1 MARVERSLSKVI
13 DSGSLKDIQPWKVPE
28 FEAQQRSLD
37 AEESEPMND
46 SVNLLTAEQI
56 AEIQAQAYQEG
67 FNQGRE
73 EGREAGLDDMKAKAS
88 RLETLMAGLSKPFE
102 HLDDQVEQELLS
114 LAAALTR
121 TLVHRE
127 IETDSSTLLPA
138 VREAMAALPV
148 AARDVQLHL
157 HPQDASLVR
166 ESLSLSDGER
176 SWKIIEDPVLDSGD
190 CRVTSNTSQI
200 DATVESRLNALL
212 NFVFQKEQTEG
223 SES

>member
-1 MARVERSLSKVI
+1 MSLSKVI

-28 FEAQQRSLD
+28 FEAQQRSSN
-37 AEESEPMND
+37 AEKSGKMTD

-67 FNQGRE
+67 FKQGRE
-73 EGREAGLDDMKAKAS
+73 EGREAGLGDIKAKAAQ
-88 RLETLMAGLSKPFE
+88 LEILMAGLSKPFG
-102 HLDDQVEQELLS
+102 HLDDQVERELLA

-127 IETDSSTLLPA
+127 IETDSSILLPA

-157 HPQDASLVR
+157 HPQDVSLVR
-166 ESLSLSDGER
+166 ESLPPSDEER
-176 SWKIIEDPVLDSGD
+176 SWKIVEDPVLDPGD
-190 CRVTSNTSQI
+190 CRVTSNASQI
-200 DATVESRLNALL
+200 DATVESRLNLL
-212 NFVFQKEQTEG
+212 LSSVFQKEQTEG
-223 SES
+223 PESLR

>member
-1 MARVERSLSKVI
+1 MSKVI
-13 DSGSLKDIQPWKVPE
+13 DSGSLKDIQLWKVPE

-37 AEESEPMND
+37 AAESKAMSD

-73 EGREAGLDDMKAKAS
+73 EGREAGLDDMKAKATQ
-88 RLETLMAGLSKPFE
+88 LETLMAGLSKPFE

-121 TLVHRE
+121 TLVYRE

-157 HPQDASLVR
+157 HPHDASLVR
-166 ESLSLSDGER
+166 ESLALSDGER
-176 SWKIIEDPVLDSGD
+176 SWKIVEDPVLEPGD

-200 DATVESRLNALL
+200 DATVESRLNSLL
-212 NFVFQKEQTEG
+212 NSVFQKEQTEE
-223 SES
+223 SEF

>member
-1 MARVERSLSKVI
+1 MSLSKVI
-13 DSGSLKDIQPWKVPE
+13 DSGSLQDIQPWKVPQ
-28 FEAQQRSLD
+28 FEAQQRSFN
-37 AEESEPMND
+37 AGKSEGMTG

-56 AEIQAQAYQEG
+56 AKIQAQAYQEG

-73 EGREAGLDDMKAKAS
+73 EGREAGLDDMKAKVAQ
-88 RLETLMAGLSKPFE
+88 LETLMAGLSKPFG
-102 HLDDQVEQELLS
+102 HLDDQVEQELLA

-127 IETDSSTLLPA
+127 IKTDPSILLPA

-148 AARDVQLHL
+148 AARDVRLHL

-166 ESLSLSDGER
+166 ESLPLSDGER
-176 SWKIIEDPVLDSGD
+176 SWKIVEDPVLDPGD

-200 DATVESRLNALL
+200 DATVESRLNLL
-212 NFVFQKEQTEG
+212 LSTVFQKEQTEG
-223 SES
+223 PESLA